1 MLSGYL
7 TYMDQLQLNLLCIRP
22 RNVIWLILRQLWC
35 HLMFMGQLQWCLIY
49 VYRTLA
55 MLYDLNETIA
65 VASVLYK
72 TVLI

>member
-35 HLMFMGQLQWCLIY
+35 YLMFMGQLQWCLIY